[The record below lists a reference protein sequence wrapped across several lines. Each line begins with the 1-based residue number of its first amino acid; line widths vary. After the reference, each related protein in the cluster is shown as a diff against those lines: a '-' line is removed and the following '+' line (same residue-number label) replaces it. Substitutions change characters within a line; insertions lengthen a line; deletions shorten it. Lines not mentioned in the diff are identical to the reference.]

1 MKTPRNFN
9 DVFII
14 RMVFSLYDC
23 FQTQVTKLTE
33 FLPINKKEK
42 SFLCSY
48 VAKKQFQWTTRA
60 FAKIF
65 WWNYM
70 GV

>member
-9 DVFII
+9 DVLII

-33 FLPINKKEK
+33 FIPINEKEK

-48 VAKKQFQWTTRA
+48 VAKKQF
-60 FAKIF
+60 
-65 WWNYM
+65 
-70 GV
+70 